1 MKSFASKR
9 RRPIDVLRN
18 VTLNIP
24 AGQFISIVGPSGSG
38 KSTLLHCLS
47 GLSKPTSGAVA
58 IEGESVENMPN
69 RKLVEMR
76 RSRVGFVF
84 QQYALVPALTVREN
98 VILQLRIARAPVTTV
113 EPLLS
118 QLGIADIAHQLP
130 AEISGGQAQRTAVA
144 RALSVNPRILFAD
157 EPTGALDSV
166 AGATVLDALRASTG
180 DNRTVILVTH
190 DIDAAARA
198 DRSLVLRDGQI
209 VDDLASPS
217 RSALFAALESAGR

>member
-18 VTLNIP
+18 VTLDIP
-24 AGQFISIVGPSGSG
+24 SGQFISIVGPSGSG

-47 GLSKPTSGAVA
+47 GLSKPTSGAVT

-69 RKLVEMR
+69 RKLIELR

-98 VILQLRIARAPVTTV
+98 VILQLRVARAHVTTI

-118 QLGIADIAHQLP
+118 QLGIADVADQLP

-166 AGATVLDALRASTG
+166 AGATVLDALRASAG
-180 DNRTVILVTH
+180 DSRTVILVTH

-209 VDDLASPS
+209 VADLVSPS
-217 RSALFAALESAGR
+217 RPALFAALEAAGR